1 MEFTTTLNEHGV
13 GKHGLP
19 EMKVLCPHLAN
30 KKVRVK
36 ITQVRKSI
44 TLPMYG
50 YYHAVILPCIYKG
63 YLDLGNEMSEAEVHE
78 DLKKMCP
85 HVKKTKIS
93 PGGEVSEYT
102 PHLDQIS
109 KEQGS
114 LFMDWCIRFASE
126 MMDITIPEPNTQTDL
141 KLKTD

>member
-1 MEFTTTLNEHGV
+1 MEFTTTLNNEGI
-13 GKHGLP
+13 GINNLP
-19 EMKVLCPHLAN
+19 PVKVKCEHLAG
-30 KKVRVK
+30 KQVRVK

-63 YLDLGNEMSEAEVHE
+63 YLDLGNEMSEVEVHE
-78 DLKKMCP
+78 DLKRMCP

-102 PHLDQIS
+102 PHLDQIT
-109 KEQGS
+109 KEQGL
-114 LFMDWCIRFASE
+114 LFMDWCIRFAAE

-141 KLKTD
+141 KI